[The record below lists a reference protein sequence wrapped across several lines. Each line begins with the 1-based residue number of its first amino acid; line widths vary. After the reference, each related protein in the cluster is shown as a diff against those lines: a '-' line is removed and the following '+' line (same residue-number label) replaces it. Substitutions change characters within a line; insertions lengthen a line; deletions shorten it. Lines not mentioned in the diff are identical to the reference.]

1 MSYNFNKFLGTNEAE
16 STVINLEPYATDSIV
31 DAVETRVTSLETK
44 SAVLVG
50 KVANVFSATAP
61 PLHTMTLM
69 RGNIILHP
77 SFPMLDANKSAV
89 DSDYRQIM
97 MNNVSGFKFTPKFDL
112 YIVGLMIQKRGW
124 ETNTTKQI
132 GIYNMDGV
140 LMGDGVYNF
149 PKPPLGGMKLGPYY
163 SLRLLNQFTL
173 YAGQTYTIAATKT
186 EFDYQDVS
194 ESLFSTDIIYHGPV
208 RTELTSNTLVNP
220 TYWDGPTA
228 FYCNFTYLL

>member
-1 MSYNFNKFLGTNEAE
+1 MSYNFNKFMGTNEADT
-16 STVINLEPYATDSIV
+16 TVINLEPYATDAVV
-31 DAVETRVTSLETK
+31 DVIKTRVTALETK

-50 KVANVFSATAP
+50 KVANVFSTIGP

-97 MNNVSGFKFTPKFDL
+97 INNVSGFKFTPKFDL

-149 PKPPLGGMKLGPYY
+149 PKPSIGSLLSGPFY
-163 SLRLLNQFTL
+163 SLNVGFTL
-173 YAGQTYTIAATKT
+173 YAGQTYTIASTKSIY
-186 EFDYQDVS
+186 DYQDVS

-208 RTELTSNTLVNP
+208 RTDLTSNTLVNP